1 MKLCIGTFFTLLAL
15 CKLRKTRMRDLT
27 SKLIMGL
34 DKDFVETD
42 DDSGLS
48 AVRRGARGL
57 SVKAVEAARKEDPN
71 KLAKYFDENII
82 SILEAEKKDIIVLA
96 IIDMLQKDSEIPL
109 DMDVDRYSGMTKESV
124 ISCKR
129 FVLPNFLAGIYLYVA
144 SDRSYKGV
152 ENYVKQ
158 VNNSYLE
165 MLSDRE
171 GLIEVE
177 RRRSDLRRVNSEFA
191 VNKTIYNTFNTYVFT
206 AAIVGIWD
214 ENYAG
219 DKEVIELLAG
229 TDYETFIGT
238 IRDLFGNSALQMD
251 YHDGCWSFVA
261 REDYLKKNVL
271 SILDAVLQKAQKAT
285 HMLCAEKKPC
295 YELPSQQRWCAA
307 AFGKKNYYSDVL
319 RKGMAEFWS
328 YIGNNKSVLP
338 SCNPNTVSNLY
349 YKILQDIFSREDWR
363 IIEGAK
369 VMMSLLAEGDPD
381 AFLHSVG
388 KNIAKKNSSI
398 VACLNEFENG
408 ITRTQYGTELIFAV
422 DLLAR
427 YEKYFQQATVIL
439 FELSKYSGIA
449 RERLEQVLYPGS
461 PLITIKREM
470 KTGLLKGLFL
480 KTKTALGKCICRH
493 CH

>member
-71 KLAKYFDENII
+71 ELAKYFDENII
-82 SILEAEKKDIIVLA
+82 SILDAEKKDIIVLA

-144 SDRSYKGV
+144 TDRSYKGV

-229 TDYETFIGT
+229 TDYERFIGT
-238 IRDLFGNSALQMD
+238 IR
-251 YHDGCWSFVA
+251 
-261 REDYLKKNVL
+261 
-271 SILDAVLQKAQKAT
+271 
-285 HMLCAEKKPC
+285 
-295 YELPSQQRWCAA
+295 
-307 AFGKKNYYSDVL
+307 
-319 RKGMAEFWS
+319 
-328 YIGNNKSVLP
+328 
-338 SCNPNTVSNLY
+338 
-349 YKILQDIFSREDWR
+349 
-363 IIEGAK
+363 
-369 VMMSLLAEGDPD
+369 
-381 AFLHSVG
+381 
-388 KNIAKKNSSI
+388 
-398 VACLNEFENG
+398 
-408 ITRTQYGTELIFAV
+408 
-422 DLLAR
+422 
-427 YEKYFQQATVIL
+427 
-439 FELSKYSGIA
+439 
-449 RERLEQVLYPGS
+449 
-461 PLITIKREM
+461 
-470 KTGLLKGLFL
+470 
-480 KTKTALGKCICRH
+480 
-493 CH
+493 